1 MIRAG
6 LRLTSKPCFQ
16 IVDCWVLIEKY
27 SHNAEIKEYT
37 HENYMKVA
45 KIYVYVRAND
55 TLGKFFG
62 KWLLFVYELL
72 MLMMIES
79 YPSCFVLLLRRASLK
94 TAGNGPGALLNREK
108 D

>member
-6 LRLTSKPCFQ
+6 LRLICKPRFQ

-37 HENYMKVA
+37 HENYTKVT

-55 TLGKFFG
+55 TLDNFF
-62 KWLLFVYELL
+62 W
-72 MLMMIES
+72 
-79 YPSCFVLLLRRASLK
+79 
-94 TAGNGPGALLNREK
+94 
-108 D
+108 